1 MSFNIGDQVVCV
13 NKKVKAV
20 GKVGHVS
27 VVQAHN
33 FKIKVLFEDGT
44 DSKLQFASNFE
55 HCDGKRKRGEG
66 DEDDNKEGDEMEED
80 EKEDNIPPL
89 IDSDE
94 EDEDCDQLTV
104 ARARKRKS
112 REARTEDNN
121 DNNNNNN
128 NNNDINNNKYFLAK
142 YLTKYNKK

>member
-1 MSFNIGDQVVCV
+1 MREQKSKSCWQSRSC
-13 NKKVKAV
+13 K
-20 GKVGHVS
+20 

-80 EKEDNIPPL
+80 EKEDNFFST
-89 IDSDE
+89 D
-94 EDEDCDQLTV
+94 
-104 ARARKRKS
+104 RFR
-112 REARTEDNN
+112 
-121 DNNNNNN
+121 
-128 NNNDINNNKYFLAK
+128 
-142 YLTKYNKK
+142 

>member
-1 MSFNIGDQVVCV
+1 MSFQIGDHV
-13 NKKVKAV
+13 NCIFRR
-20 GKVGHVS
+20 GKDYGNVGHVS

-44 DSKLQFASNFE
+44 DSKLQAASNFE

-104 ARARKRKS
+104 ARSRKRKS

-121 DNNNNNN
+121 DNNNN